1 MSSST
6 PPSALELLRRLEN
19 LLRPGTIA
27 AVNHDASRVRVSIGA
42 ITTNWL
48 PWFERRAGN
57 VRTWCPPSV
66 GEQCL
71 VLSPGGDLAS
81 GTVLVGL
88 DSEAHPAPSASGSLH
103 RTQYPDGAVIDY
115 DHASHSLTANL
126 PGGGTAL
133 LIAPGGITL
142 DAPHTRITGEC
153 LIEGLLT
160 YTAGMNG
167 LSSGGGA
174 AAVIQ
179 GDVQTSGDVVASGIS
194 LTGHVHGGVLPGGA
208 TTEVPQ

>member
-1 MSSST
+1 MISSPPPT
-6 PPSALELLRRLEN
+6 PLELLRRLEN
-19 LLRPGTIA
+19 LLRPGTIS
-27 AVNHDASRVRVSIGA
+27 AVDHDGARVRVQSGA
-42 ITTNWL
+42 LLTRWL

-81 GTVLVGL
+81 GMVLVGL
-88 DSEAHPAPSASGSLH
+88 DSEAHPSPSASESLH

-115 DHASHSLTANL
+115 DHASHSLTATL

-179 GDVQTSGDVVASGIS
+179 GDVQASGDVVASGIS
-194 LTGHVHGGVLPGGA
+194 LTGHVHGGVLPGGT